1 MKWKTAESSFL
12 CVCAFGI
19 ISQKSIPKNLNWRT
33 SVVLKINALE
43 TYRLER
49 YRVPFSSLLSII
61 DKFFSLV
68 TFLDGVT
75 PFMKCHF
82 FLPKL
87 ESWPNYRGQIRKI
100 KLKFFCYLKFYS
112 WFFALFSA
120 IFYSGWTAGNSP
132 LITRNS
138 KIFLKFPK
146 SLRF

>member
-1 MKWKTAESSFL
+1 MHSKTEKGTPKGNLSFHFMKWKTAESSFFL
-12 CVCAFGI
+12 YVCVCVCVCAFGI
-19 ISQKSIPKNLNWRT
+19 KSQKSIPKNLNWRT

-100 KLKFFCYLKFYS
+100 KLKFF
-112 WFFALFSA
+112 A
-120 IFYSGWTAGNSP
+120 
-132 LITRNS
+132 S
-138 KIFLKFPK
+138 KVL
-146 SLRF
+146 